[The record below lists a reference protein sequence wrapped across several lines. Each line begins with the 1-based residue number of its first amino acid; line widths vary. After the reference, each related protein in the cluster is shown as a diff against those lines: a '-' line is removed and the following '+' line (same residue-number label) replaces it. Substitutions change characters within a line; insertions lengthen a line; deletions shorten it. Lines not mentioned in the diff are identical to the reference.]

1 MLLAEYSAAFFV
13 FSAAISLVYKG
24 VKNKDFGGENR
35 IFASLRRTIF
45 GSFHQWKNHVDARE
59 N

>member
-35 IFASLRRTIF
+35 IFAGLRRTIF
-45 GSFHQWKNHVDARE
+45 DSFHEEENHVHTRD